1 MNDLE
6 HLTGCIIGNF
16 KMLRL
21 IGSGG
26 NGVVYLARQ
35 LTVDRMA
42 ACKILHRKMATN
54 PVYIQNFVREARMAA
69 RLEHPHI
76 IQAYDVGSGD
86 GLYYFAME
94 YVPGISLEKI
104 RISAADRITQPF
116 LLDISIS
123 LADALDYAWK
133 KFSIFHGDIKP
144 DNLMI
149 RDRDNV
155 LKLADLGLARVA
167 GTNDPDGEIMATPL
181 YAAPEVIMGDTA
193 NVGIKSDIYS
203 FGIMLYELLAG
214 KAPFTGDIETVLHLH
229 IDKIPPPL
237 LEMNP
242 GVDPAFAAFV
252 DTMISK
258 APADRPADWAEIKK
272 ELQKIRKNIPDPG
285 EQKKILRKM
294 AANKNAAEKESKT
307 VKRVFKRVFLVLTV
321 ILVLVI
327 FAAVFLSLKQFFN
340 F

>member
-1 MNDLE
+1 MKDLE
-6 HLTGCIIGNF
+6 HLEGSIIGGF

-26 NGVVYLARQ
+26 NGVVYMARQ
-35 LTVDRMA
+35 LAVDRMA
-42 ACKILHRKMATN
+42 ACKILHRELADN

-69 RLEHPHI
+69 RLEHPNI
-76 IQAYDVGSGD
+76 IQAYDVGSGE
-86 GLYYFAME
+86 GVYYFAME

-104 RISAADRITQPF
+104 RTTGSDRITQPF
-116 LLDISIS
+116 LLDISIA

-133 KFSIFHGDIKP
+133 KFRVFHGDIKP

-167 GTNDPDGEIMATPL
+167 GTAEQDGEIMATPL

-193 NVGIKSDIYS
+193 KVGIKSDIYS
-203 FGIMLYELLAG
+203 FGIMLYELLTG
-214 KAPFTGDIETVLHLH
+214 NAPFQGDIETVLHQH
-229 IDKIPPPL
+229 IDKIPEAVL
-237 LEMNP
+237 RMNP
-242 GVDPAFAAFV
+242 SVDPAFSAFV

-258 APADRPADWAEIKK
+258 APADRPADWAEIKR

-285 EQKKILRKM
+285 EHKKALRKI
-294 AANKNAAEKESKT
+294 AAGRDEGVKENKA
-307 VKRVFKRVFLVLTV
+307 VKWIFISVFILLFHPFFRFL
-321 ILVLVI
+321 
-327 FAAVFLSLKQFFN
+327 
-340 F
+340 